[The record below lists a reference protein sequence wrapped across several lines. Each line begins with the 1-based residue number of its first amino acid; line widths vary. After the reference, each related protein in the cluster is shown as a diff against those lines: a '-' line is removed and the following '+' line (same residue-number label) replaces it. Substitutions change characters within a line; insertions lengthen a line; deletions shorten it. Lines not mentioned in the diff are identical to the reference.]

1 VGIFEQGHQKGNR
14 QGHQQGP
21 QEWYE
26 LGHELWRELRE
37 KFTKTRYTQ
46 ALEAEVARLR
56 AENRAMLNSILG
68 IAGVPP
74 IPAQESEVAAVR
86 EATGAGTVP
95 EGAQPPRRAVA
106 GSSPRSTG
114 GQVPTPLR
122 RRSWHQINRMLEFQ
136 SAHQEH
142 SAPTDGSQEKSKT

>member
-1 VGIFEQGHQKGNR
+1 VGIFELGHQKGNR
-14 QGHQQGP
+14 QGPRQWYELG
-21 QEWYE
+21 YE

-37 KFTKTRYTQ
+37 RFTKTRYTQ

-86 EATGAGTVP
+86 EAAGAGTAP
-95 EGAQPPRRAVA
+95 EGVPSPRRAAA
-106 GSSPRSTG
+106 GRNARNTG
-114 GQVPTPLR
+114 VQVPTPLR
-122 RRSWHQINRMLEFQ
+122 RRSRHQINRMLEFQ

-142 SAPTDGSQEKSKT
+142 SASTNDSQEKSKA